1 MKYIVTINNNNYE
14 VDVDRGQATVAKAE
28 NAAPVAAEPKATAPA
43 AAPTVAPAAVST
55 AEGQKLTAPMPGI
68 VLGIKKNLG
77 DRITNGDVVVILES
91 MKMESEITSPFEGT
105 LVQIVTSRGAHVN
118 AGDVLLVIK

>member
-28 NAAPVAAEPKATAPA
+28 NAAPVAAEPKAAAPA
-43 AAPTVAPAAVST
+43 AAPAAVST
-55 AEGQKLTAPMPGI
+55 AEGQKLIAPMPGI